1 MNRINEVL
9 EEKGVKQVWLAQEL
23 GKSYNMI
30 NSYVKNRRQPSLE
43 DLYRIAVILNVEAK
57 ELLVDM
63 KIAKSR
69 L

>member
-63 KIAKSR
+63 
-69 L
+69 